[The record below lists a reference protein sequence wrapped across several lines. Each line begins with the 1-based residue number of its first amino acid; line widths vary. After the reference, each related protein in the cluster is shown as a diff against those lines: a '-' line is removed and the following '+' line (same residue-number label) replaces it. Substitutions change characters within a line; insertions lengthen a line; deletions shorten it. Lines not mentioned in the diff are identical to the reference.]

1 MNHLYKRDLTNG
13 SIAGSMLRF
22 ALPLMLGNLLQQC
35 YNIADTLIVGQVLG
49 AEALAAVGSSY
60 ALIVFITSIFIGLC
74 MGCSAVLSIQYGAKD
89 IRQMKQSIFSSLL
102 IVGGTTLLLN
112 ILSLTF
118 LSPIIKILQTP
129 PELEAMTYRYLFL
142 IFLGMIPMAVYN
154 FYAFLLRS
162 VGNSSSPLYF
172 LLISVALNIVLDVL
186 FMVGLKMGVEGAA
199 MATVI
204 SQIVSAAGIYLYTW
218 KQFPELRLSRDDRQI
233 DFSSI
238 RKIASFSYLTC
249 MQQSVM
255 NLGILMVQGL
265 VNSFGTTVMAA
276 FAAAVK
282 IDSFAYMPVQDFGN
296 AFSTFIAQNFGA
308 RRQDRIRRGIRC
320 AWLTTTL
327 FAGIVSILV
336 FFFATE
342 LMRIFIPASEQE
354 IISIGVA
361 YLQIEGIFYIGIGY
375 LFLFYGYFRAISR
388 PSVSLILTIISLGTR
403 VILAYSLAA
412 IPSLSYNGIWWSVPI
427 GWILADIAGV
437 LFYRRQAILVDRSV
451 PNYIQL

>member
-13 SIAGSMLRF
+13 SITGSMLRF

-60 ALIVFITSIFIGLC
+60 ALIVSITSIFIGLC

-199 MATVI
+199 LATVI
-204 SQIVSAAGIYLYTW
+204 SQIVSATGIYLYTW

-233 DFSSI
+233 DFFSI

-308 RRQDRIRRGIRC
+308 RRHDRIRQGICC

-336 FFFATE
+336 FFFAAE
-342 LMRIFIPASEQE
+342 LMSIFIPASEQE

-361 YLQIEGIFYIGIGY
+361 YLQIEGSFYIGIGY

-403 VILAYSLAA
+403 VILSYSLAA

-437 LFYRRQAILVDRSV
+437 LFYRRQ
-451 PNYIQL
+451 YIGG

>member
-112 ILSLTF
+112 ILSLAF

-199 MATVI
+199 LATVI
-204 SQIVSAAGIYLYTW
+204 SQIVSATGIYLYTW

-233 DFSSI
+233 DFFSI

-308 RRQDRIRRGIRC
+308 RRHDRIRQGICC

-336 FFFATE
+336 FFFAAE
-342 LMRIFIPASEQE
+342 LMSIFIPASEQE

-361 YLQIEGIFYIGIGY
+361 YLQIEGSFYIGIGY
-375 LFLFYGYFRAISR
+375 LFLFYGYFRAVSR

-437 LFYRRQAILVDRSV
+437 LFYRRQAILVDRSTT
-451 PNYIQL
+451 

>member
-172 LLISVALNIVLDVL
+172 LLISVAFNIVLDVL

-199 MATVI
+199 LATVI
-204 SQIVSAAGIYLYTW
+204 SQIISATGIYLYTW
-218 KQFPELRLSRDDRQI
+218 KQFPELRLSPDDRQI

-308 RRQDRIRRGIRC
+308 RRHDRIRQGICC

-336 FFFATE
+336 FFFAAE
-342 LMRIFIPASEQE
+342 LMSIFIPASEQE

-361 YLQIEGIFYIGIGY
+361 YLQIEGSFYIGIGY
-375 LFLFYGYFRAISR
+375 LFLFYGYFRAVSR

-437 LFYRRQAILVDRSV
+437 LFYRRQ
-451 PNYIQL
+451 YIGG

>member
-13 SIAGSMLRF
+13 SITGSMLRF

-129 PELEAMTYRYLFL
+129 PELEAMTYRHLFL

-199 MATVI
+199 LATVI
-204 SQIVSAAGIYLYTW
+204 SQIVSATGIYLYTW

-233 DFSSI
+233 DFFSI

-308 RRQDRIRRGIRC
+308 RRHDRIRQGICC

-336 FFFATE
+336 FFFAAE
-342 LMRIFIPASEQE
+342 LMSIFIPASEQE

-361 YLQIEGIFYIGIGY
+361 YLQIEGSFYIGIGY
-375 LFLFYGYFRAISR
+375 LFLFYGYFRAVSR

-437 LFYRRQAILVDRSV
+437 LFYRRQAILVDRSTT
-451 PNYIQL
+451 

>member
-1 MNHLYKRDLTNG
+1 
-13 SIAGSMLRF
+13 
-22 ALPLMLGNLLQQC
+22 
-35 YNIADTLIVGQVLG
+35 
-49 AEALAAVGSSY
+49 
-60 ALIVFITSIFIGLC
+60 
-74 MGCSAVLSIQYGAKD
+74 
-89 IRQMKQSIFSSLL
+89 MKQSIFSSLL

-112 ILSLTF
+112 ILSLAF
-118 LSPIIKILQTP
+118 LSPIIKMLQTP
-129 PELEAMTYRYLFL
+129 PSRYASFGNEYSSRYLFL

-186 FMVGLKMGVEGAA
+186 FMVGLKMGVKGAA

-265 VNSFGTTVMAA
+265 INSFGTTVMAA

-354 IISIGVA
+354 IISIC
-361 YLQIEGIFYIGIGY
+361 
-375 LFLFYGYFRAISR
+375 
-388 PSVSLILTIISLGTR
+388 LGNT
-403 VILAYSLAA
+403 A
-412 IPSLSYNGIWWSVPI
+412 N
-427 GWILADIAGV
+427 
-437 LFYRRQAILVDRSV
+437 
-451 PNYIQL
+451 

>member
-1 MNHLYKRDLTNG
+1 
-13 SIAGSMLRF
+13 MLRF

-112 ILSLTF
+112 ILSLFF

-199 MATVI
+199 LATVI

-218 KQFPELRLSRDDRQI
+218 KQFP
-233 DFSSI
+233 
-238 RKIASFSYLTC
+238 
-249 MQQSVM
+249 
-255 NLGILMVQGL
+255 GITL
-265 VNSFGTTVMAA
+265 
-276 FAAAVK
+276 
-282 IDSFAYMPVQDFGN
+282 I
-296 AFSTFIAQNFGA
+296 A
-308 RRQDRIRRGIRC
+308 RRPADR
-320 AWLTTTL
+320 
-327 FAGIVSILV
+327 
-336 FFFATE
+336 FF
-342 LMRIFIPASEQE
+342 LYSEDC
-354 IISIGVA
+354 
-361 YLQIEGIFYIGIGY
+361 F
-375 LFLFYGYFRAISR
+375 LFLPDLHATVGHESGH
-388 PSVSLILTIISLGTR
+388 SNGTR
-403 VILAYSLAA
+403 TCKQLWNNR
-412 IPSLSYNGIWWSVPI
+412 NGCIC
-427 GWILADIAGV
+427 
-437 LFYRRQAILVDRSV
+437 RRR
-451 PNYIQL
+451 

>member
-13 SIAGSMLRF
+13 SITGSMLRF

-89 IRQMKQSIFSSLL
+89 IQQMKQSIFSSLL

-112 ILSLTF
+112 ILSLAF

-142 IFLGMIPMAVYN
+142 FFLGMIPMAVYN

-172 LLISVALNIVLDVL
+172 LLISVAINIVLDVL

-199 MATVI
+199 LATVI
-204 SQIVSAAGIYLYTW
+204 SQIVSATGIYLYTW

-233 DFSSI
+233 DFFSI

-308 RRQDRIRRGIRC
+308 RRHDRIRQGICC

-336 FFFATE
+336 FFFAAE
-342 LMRIFIPASEQE
+342 LMSIFIPASEQE

-361 YLQIEGIFYIGIGY
+361 YLQIEGSFYIGIGY
-375 LFLFYGYFRAISR
+375 LFLFYGYFRAVSR

-437 LFYRRQAILVDRSV
+437 LFYRRQAILVDRSTT
-451 PNYIQL
+451 

>member
-13 SIAGSMLRF
+13 SIAGSMLHF

-112 ILSLTF
+112 ILSLAF
-118 LSPIIKILQTP
+118 LSPIIKMLQTP
-129 PELEAMTYRYLFL
+129 PELETMTYRYLFL

-361 YLQIEGIFYIGIGY
+361 YLQIEGSFYIGIGY

-412 IPSLSYNGIWWSVPI
+412 IPGLSYNGIWWSVPI

-437 LFYRRQAILVDRSV
+437 LFYRRQAILVDRSTT
-451 PNYIQL
+451 

>member
-112 ILSLTF
+112 ILSLAF

-154 FYAFLLRS
+154 FHAFLLRS

-172 LLISVALNIVLDVL
+172 LLISVVLNIVLDVL

-199 MATVI
+199 LATVI

-336 FFFATE
+336 FFFAAE
-342 LMRIFIPASEQE
+342 LMSIFIPASEQE

-361 YLQIEGIFYIGIGY
+361 YLQIEGSLYIGIGY
-375 LFLFYGYFRAISR
+375 LFLFYGYFRAVSR

-437 LFYRRQAILVDRSV
+437 LFYRRQ
-451 PNYIQL
+451 YIGG

>member
-199 MATVI
+199 LATVI
-204 SQIVSAAGIYLYTW
+204 SQIVSATGIYLYTW

-233 DFSSI
+233 DFFSI

-296 AFSTFIAQNFGA
+296 AFSTFIVQNFGA
-308 RRQDRIRRGIRC
+308 RRHDRIRQGICC

-336 FFFATE
+336 FFFAAE
-342 LMRIFIPASEQE
+342 LMSIFIPASEQE

-361 YLQIEGIFYIGIGY
+361 YLQIEGSFYIGIGY
-375 LFLFYGYFRAISR
+375 LFLFYGYFRAVSR

-437 LFYRRQAILVDRSV
+437 LFYRRQAILVDRSTT
-451 PNYIQL
+451 

>member
-74 MGCSAVLSIQYGAKD
+74 MGCSAVLSIQFGAKD

-112 ILSLTF
+112 ILSLAF

-199 MATVI
+199 LATVI

-218 KQFPELRLSRDDRQI
+218 KQFPELRLSPDDRQI

-238 RKIASFSYLTC
+238 RKIASFSYLTKVSHPLC
-249 MQQSVM
+249 
-255 NLGILMVQGL
+255 LG
-265 VNSFGTTVMAA
+265 A
-276 FAAAVK
+276 F
-282 IDSFAYMPVQDFGN
+282 
-296 AFSTFIAQNFGA
+296 
-308 RRQDRIRRGIRC
+308 RC
-320 AWLTTTL
+320 
-327 FAGIVSILV
+327 S
-336 FFFATE
+336 
-342 LMRIFIPASEQE
+342 
-354 IISIGVA
+354 
-361 YLQIEGIFYIGIGY
+361 
-375 LFLFYGYFRAISR
+375 
-388 PSVSLILTIISLGTR
+388 
-403 VILAYSLAA
+403 
-412 IPSLSYNGIWWSVPI
+412 
-427 GWILADIAGV
+427 
-437 LFYRRQAILVDRSV
+437 
-451 PNYIQL
+451 

>member
-13 SIAGSMLRF
+13 SIAGSMLHF

-89 IRQMKQSIFSSLL
+89 IQQMKQSIFSSLL

-112 ILSLTF
+112 ILSLAF

-199 MATVI
+199 LATVI

-218 KQFPELRLSRDDRQI
+218 KQFPELRLSPDDRQI

-308 RRQDRIRRGIRC
+308 RRHDRIRQGIRC

-336 FFFATE
+336 FFFAAE
-342 LMRIFIPASEQE
+342 LMSIFIPASEQE

-361 YLQIEGIFYIGIGY
+361 YLQIEGSFYIGIGY

-403 VILAYSLAA
+403 VILSYSLAA

-437 LFYRRQAILVDRSV
+437 LFYRRQ
-451 PNYIQL
+451 YIGG

>member
-186 FMVGLKMGVEGAA
+186 FMVELKMGVEGAA
-199 MATVI
+199 LATVI
-204 SQIVSAAGIYLYTW
+204 SQIVSATGIYLYTW

-233 DFSSI
+233 DFFSI

-308 RRQDRIRRGIRC
+308 RRHDRIRQGICC

-361 YLQIEGIFYIGIGY
+361 YLQIEGSFYIGIGY
-375 LFLFYGYFRAISR
+375 LFLFYGYFRAVSR

-403 VILAYSLAA
+403 VILSYSLAA

-437 LFYRRQAILVDRSV
+437 LFYRRQ
-451 PNYIQL
+451 YIGG

>member
-35 YNIADTLIVGQVLG
+35 YNSADTLIVGQVLG

-199 MATVI
+199 LATVI
-204 SQIVSAAGIYLYTW
+204 SQIVSATGIYLYTW

-233 DFSSI
+233 DFFSI

-308 RRQDRIRRGIRC
+308 RRHDRIRQGICC

-336 FFFATE
+336 FFFAAE
-342 LMRIFIPASEQE
+342 LMSIFIPASEQE

-361 YLQIEGIFYIGIGY
+361 YLQIEGSFYIGIGY
-375 LFLFYGYFRAISR
+375 LFLFYGYFRAVSR

-437 LFYRRQAILVDRSV
+437 LFYRRQAILVDRSTT
-451 PNYIQL
+451 

>member
-112 ILSLTF
+112 ILSLAF

-199 MATVI
+199 LATVI

-437 LFYRRQAILVDRSV
+437 LFYRRQAILVDRSTT
-451 PNYIQL
+451 

>member
-60 ALIVFITSIFIGLC
+60 ALIVFVTSIFIGLC

-199 MATVI
+199 LATVI
-204 SQIVSAAGIYLYTW
+204 SQIVSATGIYLYTW

-233 DFSSI
+233 DFFSI

-308 RRQDRIRRGIRC
+308 RRHDRIRQGICC

-336 FFFATE
+336 FFFAAE
-342 LMRIFIPASEQE
+342 LMSIFIPASEQE

-361 YLQIEGIFYIGIGY
+361 YLQIEGSFYIGIGY
-375 LFLFYGYFRAISR
+375 LFLFYGYFRAVSR

-437 LFYRRQAILVDRSV
+437 LFYRRQ
-451 PNYIQL
+451 YIGG

>member
-199 MATVI
+199 LATVI
-204 SQIVSAAGIYLYTW
+204 SQIVSATGIYLYTW

-233 DFSSI
+233 DFFSI

-308 RRQDRIRRGIRC
+308 RRHDRIRQGICC

-336 FFFATE
+336 FFFAAE
-342 LMRIFIPASEQE
+342 LMSLFIPASEQE

-361 YLQIEGIFYIGIGY
+361 YLQIEGSFYIGIGY
-375 LFLFYGYFRAISR
+375 LFLFYGYFRAVSR

-437 LFYRRQAILVDRSV
+437 LFYRRQ
-451 PNYIQL
+451 YTGG

>member
-199 MATVI
+199 LATVI
-204 SQIVSAAGIYLYTW
+204 SQIVSATGIYLYTW

-308 RRQDRIRRGIRC
+308 RRHDRIRQGICC

-336 FFFATE
+336 FFFAAE
-342 LMRIFIPASEQE
+342 LMSIFIPASEQE

-361 YLQIEGIFYIGIGY
+361 YLQIEGSFYIGIGY
-375 LFLFYGYFRAISR
+375 LFLFYGYFRAVSR

-437 LFYRRQAILVDRSV
+437 LFYRRQAILVDRSTT
-451 PNYIQL
+451 